1 MTPDKVREVLEHL
14 KNQADRW
21 AGNEDEV
28 EAYTEA
34 LKIIEA
40 YERAKQVLTE
50 LGIDLS
56 KT

>member
-56 KT
+56 KP